1 MILRRVI
8 KHVRNQEWTAV
19 FLDFLIVVVG
29 VFVGLQVQDWNTAR
43 VDGEREQIL
52 LSRLTADFEAIKV
65 RLNISI
71 EGYQRFINS
80 TEYVYQTVE
89 SQTPPASKEEHK
101 QFANALRAISNSY
114 LPAWPSST
122 FLETQS
128 SGNIDLL
135 QSANLKTALIEY
147 DQTTRIAHNAFGLL
161 ASRTLKYS
169 PPLFDSIRFKANIEA
184 IDGTNSFFVEDF
196 NFKKMADNPDF
207 LPALSVYITF
217 HANNLTLQ
225 RKQYIM
231 ASNVLNQLEKLDT
244 QK

>member
-8 KHVRNQEWTAV
+8 KHFRHQEWTAI

-29 VFVGLQVQDWNTAR
+29 VFVGLQVQQWNETR
-43 VDGEREQIL
+43 LDREREQIL

-80 TEYVYQTVE
+80 TEYVYQAVE
-89 SQTPPASKEEHK
+89 SKTPPASKEERI
-101 QFANALRAISNSY
+101 QFTKALRAITNSY

-122 FLETQS
+122 FLEIQA

-147 DQTTRIAHNAFGLL
+147 DQATRIAHNAFGLL

-184 IDGTNSFFVEDF
+184 LDGTNSIFIEDF
-196 NFKKMADNPDF
+196 NFQKMTDNSNF

-225 RKQYIM
+225 KKQYIM
-231 ASNVLNQLEKLDT
+231 ALNVLSQLEKLGI
-244 QK
+244 QQ